1 MRDLPFRELQAAT
14 GGFDELRR
22 LGRGGSCFVYRGEL
36 YGLPVAVKHLSRV
49 PTPGA
54 ADPDD
59 GEEWG
64 EKQFKAEM
72 DLLCRVSHP
81 CICRL
86 FAYSV
91 DGPRRCLVLELC
103 TGGSLDVRLACARG
117 EAPLQWDHRLR
128 IAVAIGRALEH
139 LHCLDPPLLHRD
151 VKSANVLLDAA
162 GNAKVADFGEW
173 VTWSGQHASVL

>member
-1 MRDLPFRELQAAT
+1 MWNLP
-14 GGFDELRR
+14 
-22 LGRGGSCFVYRGEL
+22 CGEL
-36 YGLPVAVKHLSRV
+36 LKATHGFGDASQISGGASCAVFTGALFGLRVAVKRL
-49 PTPGA
+49 TET
-54 ADPDD
+54 ADA
-59 GEEWG
+59 WSA
-64 EKQFKAEM
+64 KQFQSVM
-72 DLLCRVSHP
+72 DTLCAVSHE

-162 GNAKVADFGEW
+162 GNAKVADFGE
-173 VTWSGQHASVL
+173 